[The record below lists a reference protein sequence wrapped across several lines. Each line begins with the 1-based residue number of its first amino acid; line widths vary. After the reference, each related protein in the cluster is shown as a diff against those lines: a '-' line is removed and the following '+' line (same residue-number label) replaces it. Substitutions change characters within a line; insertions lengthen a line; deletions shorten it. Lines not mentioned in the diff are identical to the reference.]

1 MEKSYN
7 LHHFQINGADKQAQA
22 KKSAAATERVDC
34 GFFIKRIILCK
45 PLQKSETIGV
55 PLHSF
60 PIDIPDA
67 IEPL

>member
-34 GFFIKRIILCK
+34 GFLHKENHS
-45 PLQKSETIGV
+45 LQAFTKV
-55 PLHSF
+55 
-60 PIDIPDA
+60 
-67 IEPL
+67 